1 MKELCVCGVLAEVL
15 MLSAGLLHSLGA
27 ATSQHWE
34 RASFEATFDGL
45 SVDVAMLAD
54 DPGCSPC
61 LPKNVIHDLHFHI
74 SDDQGSFQNLTP
86 AWLGERLIVYGG
98 GLLGTGLDFGV
109 NVSCFS
115 MG

>member
-1 MKELCVCGVLAEVL
+1 MASAL
-15 MLSAGLLHSLGA
+15 MSPSLQTLVVHRVYQTKLSMIYIS
-27 ATSQHWE
+27 T
-34 RASFEATFDGL
+34 
-45 SVDVAMLAD
+45 
-54 DPGCSPC
+54 
-61 LPKNVIHDLHFHI
+61 
-74 SDDQGSFQNLTP
+74 SDDQGSFHNLTP

>member
-1 MKELCVCGVLAEVL
+1 VKELCVCGVLAEVL

-61 LPKNVIHDLHFHI
+61 LPKKLSVIYI
-74 SDDQGSFQNLTP
+74 STYQMTR
-86 AWLGERLIVYGG
+86 A
-98 GLLGTGLDFGV
+98 
-109 NVSCFS
+109 VSIT
-115 MG
+115 